1 MSRNCMV
8 DALFRTDFRIWPF
21 VFKRFEATHVPVA
34 LAYDPFFFVR
44 YLVSGASAVANTT
57 VYFR

>member
-1 MSRNCMV
+1 MV